1 MIRLDQ
7 ISKQHGP
14 QILFVEASA
23 AIQRGEKVGLVG
35 PNGAG
40 KSTIFRMIMK
50 EESPDD
56 GQVSVDRGV
65 TIGYFSQDVGE
76 MAGRPVVAEVM
87 AGAGAVS
94 DVAVELKQL
103 EEALGDPAR
112 ADEMDA
118 LLARFGDVQGQFDNL
133 GGYALEARAR
143 EILAGLGFS
152 QSMMDG
158 DVAAL
163 SGGWKMRVALARIL
177 LMRPD
182 AMLLDEPSNHL
193 DIESIIWLESFLK
206 DYEGA
211 LVMTSHDRELMNRIV
226 GRVVEI
232 DGGVL
237 TSYSGNLDFYEQQRA
252 QNEVQAEA
260 AFQRQQAMLA
270 KEVRFIERF
279 KAQASKAAQVQSRVK
294 KLDKI
299 EKVEPPKRRKAMT
312 FEFPPCARSG
322 EDVVKIEKL
331 CKGYGA
337 RVIYDGLDL
346 MIRRRQRW
354 AVMGVNGA
362 GKSTLLK
369 LIAGETDPDDGAVT
383 LGAGVKMGYFAQHA
397 MEVLDADKTV
407 YEVLQDAFPLAN
419 IGQLRTLAGCF
430 GFSGD
435 DIDKICRVLSGG
447 EKARLVLARLLYERP
462 NFLVFDEPTNHLDIT
477 TKEMI
482 VRSLAD
488 FEGTMIFV
496 SHDRQFLAQLSNRV
510 LELGPDGPTVYGGG
524 YLEYVAR
531 SGHEAPGL
539 R

>member
-1 MIRLDQ
+1 VIRLDQ

-40 KSTIFRMIMK
+40 KSTVFRLITK
-50 EESPDD
+50 QESPDD
-56 GQVSVDRGV
+56 GQISIERGV
-65 TIGYFSQDVGE
+65 SIGYFSQDVGE
-76 MAGRPVVAEVM
+76 MAGRPAVAEVM

-94 DVAVELKQL
+94 EVAAELKEL

-112 ADEMDA
+112 ADEMDG
-118 LLARFGDVQGQFDNL
+118 LLARFGDVQARFDNL
-133 GGYALEARAR
+133 GGYALEAKAR

-152 QSMMDG
+152 QEMMDG
-158 DVAAL
+158 DVGAL

-193 DIESIIWLESFLK
+193 DLESILWLEDFLRA
-206 DYEGA
+206 YEGA

-226 GRVVEI
+226 GRVIEI

-237 TSYSGNLDFYEQQRA
+237 NSYSGNMDFYEQQRA
-252 QNEVQAEA
+252 LNEVQAQA
-260 AFQRQQAMLA
+260 AYERQQAMLA
-270 KEVRFIERF
+270 KEMRFIERF
-279 KAQASKAAQVQSRVK
+279 KAQAAKASQVQSRVK

-299 EKVEPPKRRKAMT
+299 EKVEPPKRARTLT

-331 CKGYGA
+331 GKRYGA
-337 RVIYDGLDL
+337 RVIYDGLSL

-369 LIAGETDPDDGAVT
+369 LIAGETAPDSGALT

-397 MEVLDADKTV
+397 MDVLDPAKNV
-407 YEVLQDAFPLAN
+407 YDTLQDAFPLAN
-419 IGQLRTLAGCF
+419 PGQLRTLAGCF

-435 DIDKICRVLSGG
+435 DIDKSCRVLSGG
-447 EKARLVLARLLYERP
+447 EKARLVLARLLYDRP
-462 NFLVFDEPTNHLDIT
+462 NFLVFDEPTNHLDIA
-477 TKEMI
+477 TKDMI
-482 VRSLAD
+482 VRALAD
-488 FEGTMIFV
+488 YEGTMIFV
-496 SHDRQFLAQLSNRV
+496 SHDRNFLARLSNQV
-510 LELGPDGPTVYGGG
+510 LELGPAGPVVYGGG
-524 YLEYVAR
+524 YTEYVAR
-531 SGHEAPGL
+531 SGHEAPG
-539 R
+539 RA